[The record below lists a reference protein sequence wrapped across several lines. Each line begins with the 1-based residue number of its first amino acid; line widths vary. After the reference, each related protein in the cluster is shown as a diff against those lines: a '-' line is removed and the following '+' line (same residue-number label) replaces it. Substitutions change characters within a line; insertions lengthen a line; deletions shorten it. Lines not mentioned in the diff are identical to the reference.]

1 MSSVQERS
9 GSRSRCGAAASVLGF
24 RNGPAVRALAVGI
37 TILLFIIAITPV
49 QAGRLDYTPVTYGDR
64 AWYTGIYLADMTG
77 FSTPEVLI
85 GNRTTS
91 SLEIWATN
99 EDGELRRID
108 NIDLDY
114 QVHDVKA
121 ADFDHDND
129 LDLVVGLRF
138 GGVYYIENTG
148 GPGIVG
154 SWDIRNI
161 DHKYSWQ
168 VLVDDL
174 DGDGNLDII
183 DSTDQDPIF
192 TFYGDGTG
200 DFTQGADIV
209 VPDMTMIE
217 PFGFTIV
224 NLNGDARPD
233 LIGVDGTH
241 MRGFINPG
249 NRAAPWT
256 SVGNIPLGD
265 YPDARPT
272 QASTHLSPA
281 AGDLDGNGLIDQVAF
296 VGTPDE
302 PSSTDLVIIKQGAG
316 GGGLEWWPETLDTMP
331 HRFAAHAGV
340 ADLDGDGNM
349 DIHVGGGTWFD
360 GLRVYLGDGGGGF
373 VRENIRLGYGVGGL
387 NGLAAGD
394 INGDGSADIVTVRT
408 TVGGANEGGF
418 VVLYAP
424 AEPQIEGFWTTEC
437 VECPPRDIYA
447 TSLTERSLQ
456 IDNQGRPHIAL
467 GGDNLLYV
475 WHDGQAWQS
484 EVADFG
490 LGHSIGG
497 PALVLDAAGR
507 PHISYR
513 HNVDQSLRYAY
524 RTAAGWQIEIVA
536 TNIDYSRERT
546 SLALGETPQIAYTV
560 TYFASDGT
568 SHQAVKFAY
577 KIGNDWV
584 TEIVSD
590 EAYGQSL
597 AISPSGE
604 SQLSF
609 VTAGGELAH
618 AIRDSENRVWNIY
631 GVMPSVTGGSS
642 LAIDAQGQP
651 HIATV
656 QPDGHILYAKYDNA
670 TGWSVESAAR
680 EGNNRAP
687 SLALDANGVAHVAYY
702 DATAQAI
709 QHAYKPGGTWKN
721 TSIAASAETPVT
733 LALDGAGKPRV
744 AFLDTGYPSALMFSQ
759 ATGPSSGW
767 WNWGSAKV
775 AQQGGSMGRV
785 SLALDAH
792 SSAPAVSYCDLQE
805 GTLKF
810 ARRGDN
816 GWIAQTVD
824 GIADDCWNTVL
835 ALDGAG
841 QAHIAY
847 VMGRPFVLKYARQT
861 TGGWQLETVEPSLS
875 GFVVGLAV
883 DSASRPHM
891 VYRHYI
897 DTGTGDLIYAMRT
910 EAGWQRETLIS
921 GYYRGV
927 DPALALTSQ
936 GQPRVVYMNYLES
949 GDEVRYAYRDTTGW
963 HTETVKSAAGAI
975 YDAPTLALDSDGVPN
990 IVYPSY
996 EKSHVNFYLTR
1007 RYASGWQSEFVDGYP
1022 TPPETGYPMVSLALG
1037 PGGQPHVAF
1046 SDGVSDNAVTYG
1058 TRSEAGW
1065 TFQRLAGY
1073 LGTPELKIDQANMP
1087 HLGSIFYRTLH
1098 RNSTPLGDPE
1108 GFISGGEYHTCGL
1121 RPNGAVDCWGAN
1133 APANNHGQAAYQP
1146 GPFVQVSTGATH
1158 SCGLKP
1164 DGSVDCW
1171 GSNAYGQAE
1180 DKTGPF
1186 TQISVGVDHNCGLTV
1201 DRAID
1206 CWGRSQFGEA
1216 AGQTGPFVQVG
1227 AGSRSTCGLRP
1238 NGSVTCWGLNPIQLD
1253 GPFTQLSVGGGHACG
1268 LQPNGGVHCWGLN
1281 SNGQA
1286 EDQAGPFV
1294 QISAGGQH
1302 SCGLKTNGDIACW
1315 GRNNASQATGQATG
1329 QTGPFIQVSAGGSW
1343 LTSGSDHACGVRANG
1358 SVYCWGNNS
1367 DGQATGPAGAFGP
1380 FNPSIRLPVI
1390 MRSQ

>member
-1 MSSVQERS
+1 MSSAEERS
-9 GSRSRCGAAASVLGF
+9 GSHRQFSAAAIVSIL
-24 RNGPAVRALAVGI
+24 RNGPAVRALAVGV
-37 TILLFIIAITPV
+37 TILLFVIAITPV

-77 FSTPEVLI
+77 FATPEVLI

-91 SLEIWATN
+91 SLDIWATN
-99 EDGELRRID
+99 EDGELRQVDSIG
-108 NIDLDY
+108 LDFH
-114 QVHDVKA
+114 VHDVKA

-138 GGVYYIENTG
+138 YGLYYIENTG
-148 GPGIVG
+148 GPGVVG

-161 DHKYSWQ
+161 DGKYSWQ

-209 VPDMTMIE
+209 VPDMTMIV
-217 PFGFTIV
+217 PFGFTVV

-249 NRAAPWT
+249 NRVAPWT
-256 SVGNIPLGD
+256 SVGNVPLGD

-272 QASTHLSPA
+272 QASTNLSPA

-296 VGTPDE
+296 TGTPDE
-302 PSSTDLVIIKQGAG
+302 PSSTDLVIIKQGPG
-316 GGGLEWWPETLDTMP
+316 GGGIEWWPETLDTMP
-331 HRFAAHAGV
+331 HGFAAHAGV
-340 ADLDGDGNM
+340 ADLDGDGNL

-360 GLRVYLGDGGGGF
+360 GLRVYLGNGRGGF

-437 VECPPRDIYA
+437 VECPPGDIYA

-467 GGDNLLYV
+467 GGANLLYV

-484 EVADFG
+484 EVVDFG
-490 LGHSIGG
+490 LGNSIGG
-497 PALVLDAAGR
+497 AALALDIYGR

-513 HNVDQSLRYAY
+513 HNGDQSLRYAY

-546 SLALGETPQIAYTV
+546 SLALGQTPQIAYTV
-560 TYFASDGT
+560 TYLASDGT
-568 SHQAVKFAY
+568 SGQAVNFAY
-577 KIGNDWV
+577 KVGNDWV
-584 TEIVSD
+584 TERVSD
-590 EAYGQSL
+590 NAHGQSL
-597 AISPSGE
+597 VISPGGDSL
-604 SQLSF
+604 LSF
-609 VTAGGELAH
+609 STAEGLQY
-618 AIRDSENRVWNIY
+618 AIRDSANRVWQ
-631 GVMPSVTGGSS
+631 VTTVESEAANDTS
-642 LAIDAQGQP
+642 IDIHIQGQP
-651 HIATV
+651 RIAYSRA
-656 QPDGHILYAKYDNA
+656 GRIWYAAYEQA
-670 TGWSVESAAR
+670 TGWSTEAIST
-680 EGNNRAP
+680 EGGNETP

-721 TSIAASAETPVT
+721 AWIASSVNYAPVA

-744 AFLDTGYPSALMFSQ
+744 AFLDTGYPGALMFSQ
-759 ATGPSSGW
+759 ATGPSGGW

-775 AQQGGSMGRV
+775 AQQGGNMGIV

-792 SSAPAVSYCDLQE
+792 SSAPAVSYCDIVE
-805 GTLKF
+805 DTLKF

-824 GIADDCWNTVL
+824 GMSDDCANTVL

-841 QAHIAY
+841 QAHILYA
-847 VMGRPFVLKYARQT
+847 VGSPLALKYARQT
-861 TGGWQLETVEPSLS
+861 TGGWQLETVDPALGSFL
-875 GFVVGLAV
+875 FGLAV
-883 DSASRPHM
+883 DSASRPH
-891 VYRHYI
+891 VVFRHSI
-897 DTGTGDLIYAMRT
+897 AENTADLIYATRT
-910 EAGWQRETLIS
+910 EAGWQRETLIT
-921 GYYRGV
+921 GYGRGY
-927 DPALALTSQ
+927 DPALALNSQ
-936 GQPRVVYMNYLES
+936 GQPRVVYVNNLES
-949 GDEVRYAYRDTTGW
+949 GSELRYAYRDTTGW

-975 YDAPTLALDSDGVPN
+975 YESPALALDSDGVP
-990 IVYPSY
+990 
-996 EKSHVNFYLTR
+996 HVAYAWYDQRYVKFILAR
-1007 RYASGWQSEFVDGYP
+1007 RYTNTWESEFVGQYL

-1046 SDGVSDNAVTYG
+1046 SDWSSDNSVRYG
-1058 TRSEAGW
+1058 TRDDAGW

-1073 LGTPELKIDQANMP
+1073 LGTPELKVDQANMP
-1087 HLGSIFYRTLH
+1087 HLADSYGSVVYRTLH

-1133 APANNHGQAAYQP
+1133 VPANNHGQAADQS

-1164 DGSVDCW
+1164 NGSVDCW

-1180 DKTGPF
+1180 DQVGPF
-1186 TQISVGVDHNCGLTV
+1186 TQLSVGVDHNCGLTV
-1201 DRAID
+1201 GGAIY
-1206 CWGRSQFGEA
+1206 CWGRNQFGET
-1216 AGQTGPFVQVG
+1216 AGQTGPFTQVG
-1227 AGSRSTCGLRP
+1227 AGLRNTCGLRP

-1315 GRNNASQATGQATG
+1315 GRNNAGQGTS
-1329 QTGPFIQVSAGGSW
+1329 QTGPFTQVSAGGSW

-1358 SVYCWGNNS
+1358 SVYCWGNNA
-1367 DGQATGPAGAFGP
+1367 DGQTAAPAGAFGP
-1380 FNPSIRLPVI
+1380 LGPSIRLPVV
-1390 MRSQ
+1390 MRSH